1 MKKERPAD
9 NYYRSTAREIE
20 AEYFRRGKKVRMPTS
35 FEKTNEVYQNVI
47 ACIEKV
53 RVNVDAIRIPHA
65 ARVEYFIKN
74 NGG

>member
-9 NYYRSTAREIE
+9 NYYWSTAREIE
-20 AEYFRRGKKVRMPTS
+20 AEYFRRGKKVQMPTS
-35 FEKTNEVYQNVI
+35 FEKNEVYQNVI

-53 RVNVDAIRIPHA
+53 RTGIPHA